1 MISNQQQQKTS
12 VARLAV
18 CDESGGIGPVY
29 ELSPV
34 HPSTLGRLPSNDI
47 IIDDDSCSR
56 QHCEIFLEGQVWT
69 LRDLGSRNGTFIDNM
84 RVTRDWS
91 LMHQQVIRI
100 GSARF
105 RFLIEGETT
114 RGREDF
120 DTVVSQETYRELRS
134 TIASVPDSGLE
145 GDPDIESDSNIVHRA
160 KESHYLMDQIPQE
173 RSRELAEGLGSLHRM
188 ALRTAACQTLTELAN
203 SALDGL
209 FDAMD
214 VDIGAVLLLD
224 ETSNSSSDV
233 RHARRVAYRNRVA
246 LEYEHV
252 SGTLTDATL
261 LRNEAVLAEDWRS
274 STPFEGADSD
284 SLDEMEVR
292 SVICAPIRSQ
302 GRICG
307 LIHLYT
313 TRTDALLEQ
322 DDLHFTLA
330 VADHC
335 GTVFGLL
342 EERLKLKQSL
352 EQQRQKYDSLR
363 KQLIENSQLVGE
375 STSMLALRDQAMRV
389 GPTGATVLVR
399 GESGVGKEL
408 IARLIHHSS
417 ERADKPL
424 VCMNCAALS
433 ESLLES
439 ELFGHE
445 KGAFTGATEK
455 KIGKFEQAN
464 QGTLFLDE
472 VGEMSPAI
480 QAKFLRV
487 LEGHPFERVGGSS
500 PVNVN
505 VRVIAA
511 TNRHLEDAVKAGEFR
526 QDLYFRLH
534 VVQINIDPLR
544 ERSGDIPILAEHF
557 VSRFSQSTGRAIHG
571 LTPAA
576 IEVLTRYHWPGNVRE
591 LQNTIERAVI
601 LCQSDQVDACDIQLS
616 SLEGGRSPS
625 GSYTMTG
632 EGPYREMTIDALE
645 QAHILATLAYTEW
658 NKTRA
663 AQILAIERST
673 LDRKLKRYKVSRP
686 KD

>member
-1 MISNQQQQKTS
+1 MSIPQQQTTS
-12 VARLAV
+12 LARLIV
-18 CDESGGIGPVY
+18 CDEGGAAGPVY
-29 ELSPV
+29 ELGPGR
-34 HPSTLGRLPSNDI
+34 PTTIGRLPSNDI
-47 IIDDDSCSR
+47 VIDDDSCSR
-56 QHCEIFLEGQVWT
+56 QHCEVVLDGEEWM
-69 LRDLGSRNGTFIDNM
+69 LRDLGSRNGTYVDNQ
-84 RVTRDWS
+84 RVTKEWALIHR
-91 LMHQQVIRI
+91 QVIRI
-100 GSARF
+100 GSASF
-105 RFLIEGETT
+105 RFVIDGGTT
-114 RGREDF
+114 RGREEF
-120 DTVVSQETYRELRS
+120 DTAVSLETHRDFRNDH
-134 TIASVPDSGLE
+134 TPVPQVAFGS
-145 GDPDIESDSNIVHRA
+145 DPEIESDSNIVHRA
-160 KESHYLMDQIPQE
+160 KESHYLMDTLSEE
-173 RSRELAEGLGSLHRM
+173 RSRELAEGLGHLHRM
-188 ALRTAACQTLTELAN
+188 ALRTAACQSLPDLADT
-203 SALDGL
+203 ALDGL
-209 FDAMD
+209 FDALE
-214 VDIGAVLLLD
+214 VDIGAVLLLA
-224 ETSNSSSDV
+224 ETATGSKSV
-233 RHARRVAYRNRVA
+233 RNAQRMAYRNRVA
-246 LEYEHV
+246 LEYEQI
-252 SGTLTDATL
+252 SGTITDATL

-274 STPFEGADSD
+274 STPLDGADSD

-292 SVICAPIRSQ
+292 SVICAPIRCQ
-302 GRICG
+302 DKICG

-313 TRTDALLEQ
+313 TRTDALLDQ

-342 EERLKLKQSL
+342 EERLKLKSNL
-352 EQQRQKYDSLR
+352 EQQQQKYDSLR

-375 STSMLALRDQAMRV
+375 SPSMQALRDQAMRV

-408 IARLIHHSS
+408 VARLIHHSS

-424 VCMNCAALS
+424 VCMNCAALT

-455 KIGKFEQAN
+455 KIGKFEQAD

-472 VGEMSPAI
+472 VGEMSLSI

-511 TNRHLEDAVKAGEFR
+511 TNRHLEDAVNAGQFR

-534 VVQINIDPLR
+534 VVQVSIDPLR
-544 ERSGDIPILAEHF
+544 DRRGDIPILAKHF
-557 VSRFSQSTGRAIHG
+557 VSRFSDSSGRAIQG
-571 LTPAA
+571 MTPAA
-576 IEVLTRYHWPGNVRE
+576 IEVLTSYHWPGNVRE

-601 LCQSDQVDACDIQLS
+601 LCQGDRVDACDIQLS
-616 SLEGGRSPS
+616 SLESGRTATR
-625 GSYTMTG
+625 GYAITEQG
-632 EGPYREMTIDALE
+632 QYREMTIDALE
-645 QAHILATLAYTEW
+645 QAHILATLSYTEW

-686 KD
+686 TQ